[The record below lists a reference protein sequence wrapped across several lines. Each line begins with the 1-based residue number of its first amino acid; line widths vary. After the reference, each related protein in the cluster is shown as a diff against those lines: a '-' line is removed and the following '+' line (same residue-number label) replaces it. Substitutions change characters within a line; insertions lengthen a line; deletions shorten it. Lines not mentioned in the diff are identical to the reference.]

1 MTRVRLAADFLV
13 YLLVRILV
21 CVLQALSLRAC
32 DRLAQFLAVL
42 FGRVLRVR
50 QKVIDDNLA
59 CAFPDLTALE
69 RQQLARR
76 MWRHLFL
83 MISEIAQAP
92 RKIHETNW
100 RDYITLTGSEV
111 LVRALLDDRPT
122 VIVSA
127 HYGNF
132 ELSGFLLGLLGFSS
146 LTIARPL
153 DNVFLDRFLHS
164 FRATKGQ
171 YIVPKTGSAKQ
182 LDALLARG
190 GTLTLLGDQHA
201 GPKGCW
207 VDFFGRPA
215 STHKGI
221 ALFALANDA
230 TLALCYCRRVG
241 APLRHILGAEAL
253 ADMRTLDASLHNVPA
268 LTQWYTR
275 MLEEIIRR
283 SPEQYWWLHRRWKDG
298 RPVKSS
304 YERAA

>member
-1 MTRVRLAADFLV
+1 MSLRSITDFLV
-13 YLLVRILV
+13 YAVVRVLI

-32 DRLAQFLAVL
+32 GQLARNLTVL
-42 FGRVLRVR
+42 FSDVLRIR
-50 QKVIDDNLA
+50 HRVIDENLA
-59 CAFPDLTALE
+59 CAFPQLTADE
-69 RQQLARR
+69 RRVLARQ
-76 MWRHLFL
+76 MWEHLLL
-83 MISEIAQAP
+83 MIMEIAQAP

-100 RDYITLTGSEV
+100 RDHITLTGSEA

-153 DNVFLDRFLHS
+153 DNPYLDRFLHR
-164 FRATKGQ
+164 FRATKRQ

-221 ALFALANDA
+221 ALFALVNDA
-230 TLALCYCRRVG
+230 AIALCYCRRVG
-241 APLRHILGAEAL
+241 APLRHILGAEAT
-253 ADMRTLDASLHNVPA
+253 ADIRSLDPSLHNVTA
-268 LTQWYTR
+268 LTQWYTQL
-275 MLEEIIRR
+275 LEQIIRR
-283 SPEQYWWLHRRWKDG
+283 SPEQYWWVHRRWKDTRTA
-298 RPVKSS
+298 RPSR
-304 YERAA
+304 ERAA